1 VTTTPVKATIH
12 VVPTLHQYH
21 AAAPGYGFAAVTGV
35 LDQLRPDVLV
45 LELTERALRERR
57 PQVVKQEYQ
66 NSVFPYLA
74 RRGIPAGAMEPD
86 EALWEDFV
94 THGLEAEQRFRQASP
109 ERHAAYERGVRD
121 TFTELLRT
129 WDSPAAVNS
138 ARSDRV
144 VEEKHARE
152 NDMFGAAYRDYWDR
166 WNEHFAQTI
175 VRTAQAHPGKR
186 VAALAGF
193 EHGYWLR
200 RRLHELEAAGAPWT
214 LAPRLSGEA

>member
-1 VTTTPVKATIH
+1 MTIAPAKAIIH

-21 AAAPGYGFAAVTGV
+21 AAAPGYGFDALTGV
-35 LDQLRPDVLV
+35 LDDLGPDVLV

-66 NSVFPYLA
+66 HSVFPYLA
-74 RRGIPAGAMEPD
+74 RRGIPAVAMEPD
-86 EALWEDFV
+86 EALWEEFV
-94 THGLEAEQRFRQASP
+94 THGLEAEQRFRQAWP
-109 ERHAAYERGVRD
+109 ERHAAYERGVRELFD
-121 TFTELLRT
+121 ELLRS

-152 NDMFGAAYRDYWDR
+152 NDMFGPAYRDSWDR
-166 WNEHFAQTI
+166 WNECFAQTI
-175 VRTAQAHPGKR
+175 VRTAQAHPGRR
-186 VAALAGF
+186 VVAVAGF

-200 RRLHELEAAGAPWT
+200 RRLHELEAAGAAWT